1 MTRLDIAIVGAG
13 IGGLTAAL
21 ALAAQGHDITLF
33 ERRTGF
39 GEAGAGIQ
47 LSPNASR
54 VLIDLGLGPVLRRVA
69 SEPERIVVRDLR
81 SAREISGV
89 ALGSS
94 ANERFGA
101 PYWFVSRQDLHTSL
115 LDAVR
120 GRGNVRLRV
129 GRSLTDLSET
139 GDKVSLAF
147 EAAGGAADSAV
158 ADLVVA
164 ADGLWSQARKSLGDE
179 REPIP
184 SGFTAYR
191 STISRSE
198 APSALG
204 GNEGGL
210 WLGRDRHVVHYPIGG
225 ARLLNVVAVERRA
238 ERLAEW
244 STPTDCERVL
254 AAFAGAAA
262 PVRELLSAASEWSAW
277 SLYDVPAKRMSS
289 GRVALL
295 GDAAHPSLPFLAQG
309 GAMAIEDAAQLAKEL
324 ARAPEDVAGALRAYG
339 KARLPRV
346 RRVQEGARK
355 NAGAYHAGGIMRLG
369 RNLVMGRL
377 GPEGMTERYA
387 WIYGWRAAGS
397 A

>member
-1 MTRLDIAIVGAG
+1 MTQLKIAVVGAG

-21 ALAAQGHDITLF
+21 ALAGQGHDITLF

-39 GEAGAGIQ
+39 GETGAGIQ

-69 SEPERIVVRDLR
+69 AEPERIVVRDLP
-81 SAREISGV
+81 SGKEIAGV
-89 ALGSS
+89 ALGST

-129 GRSLTDLSET
+129 GRGLTGLSQD
-139 GDKVSLAF
+139 GDRVALTF
-147 EAAGGAADSAV
+147 EAAGGAADRAE

-164 ADGLWSQARKSLGDE
+164 ADGLWSRARKSLGDE
-179 REPIP
+179 RDPVP
-184 SGFTAYR
+184 SGFVAYR
-191 STISRSE
+191 ATIPRAD
-198 APSALG
+198 APAGLG

-210 WLGRDRHVVHYPIGG
+210 WLGRDRHVVHYPIAG
-225 ARLLNVVAVERRA
+225 ARFLNIVAVERRA

-244 STPTDCERVL
+244 SAPTERARVL
-254 AAFAGAAA
+254 GAFAA
-262 PVRELLSAASEWSAW
+262 SAGPLRAILASASEWSAW
-277 SLYDVPAKRMSS
+277 SLYDVPAKRMVS

-309 GAMAIEDAAQLAKEL
+309 GAMAIEDAAVLATEIGRS
-324 ARAPEDVAGALRAYG
+324 ADDPAAALRRYEA
-339 KARLPRV
+339 ARLRRV

-355 NAGAYHAGGIMRLG
+355 NARAYHAGGLVRVG
-369 RNLVMGRL
+369 RNLVMRRL

-387 WIYGWRAAGS
+387 WVYGWRAGPA
-397 A
+397 